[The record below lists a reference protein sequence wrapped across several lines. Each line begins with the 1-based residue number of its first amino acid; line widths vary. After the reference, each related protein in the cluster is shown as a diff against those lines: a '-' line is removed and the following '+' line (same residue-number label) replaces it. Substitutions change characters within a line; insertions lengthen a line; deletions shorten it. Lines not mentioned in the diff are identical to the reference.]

1 MFIDDP
7 DATAVGWIA
16 FNGKDAALQFGIDMG
31 ADSLFKGGKQAVGK
45 VLEGAFGH
53 EPGRSTG
60 PPVAGQ
66 PACRRSPGPLYTPP
80 YCAGRSEIG
89 PEALENAMKEKIHP
103 DYHKITVVMTDGT
116 SFETKST
123 WGKEGASMRLDIDPK
138 THPAW
143 TGVRQ
148 SIDRGGR
155 VQRFK
160 DRFGMTSN
168 MGAGTKPSGAKPE
181 ETPAKGAA
189 KKK

>member
-1 MFIDDP
+1 M
-7 DATAVGWIA
+7 
-16 FNGKDAALQFGIDMG
+16 Q
-31 ADSLFKGGKQAVGK
+31 
-45 VLEGAFGH
+45 
-53 EPGRSTG
+53 
-60 PPVAGQ
+60 
-66 PACRRSPGPLYTPP
+66 
-80 YCAGRSEIG
+80 
-89 PEALENAMKEKIHP
+89 EKIHP

-116 SFETKST
+116 TFETKST

-160 DRFGMTSN
+160 DRFGMTGSA
-168 MGAGTKPSGAKPE
+168 MSAGAKTAGAAKPE
-181 ETPAKGAA
+181 ATPAKDTA

>member
-1 MFIDDP
+1 
-7 DATAVGWIA
+7 
-16 FNGKDAALQFGIDMG
+16 
-31 ADSLFKGGKQAVGK
+31 
-45 VLEGAFGH
+45 
-53 EPGRSTG
+53 
-60 PPVAGQ
+60 
-66 PACRRSPGPLYTPP
+66 
-80 YCAGRSEIG
+80 
-89 PEALENAMKEKIHP
+89 MKEKIHP
-103 DYHKITVVMTDGT
+103 DYHKITVVMTDGS

-123 WGKEGASMRLDIDPK
+123 WGKEGASLRLDIDPK

-160 DRFGMTSN
+160 DRFGMTGSATAG
-168 MGAGTKPSGAKPE
+168 MGAGTKSSGAKAE

>member
-1 MFIDDP
+1 M
-7 DATAVGWIA
+7 
-16 FNGKDAALQFGIDMG
+16 KD
-31 ADSLFKGGKQAVGK
+31 
-45 VLEGAFGH
+45 
-53 EPGRSTG
+53 
-60 PPVAGQ
+60 
-66 PACRRSPGPLYTPP
+66 
-80 YCAGRSEIG
+80 
-89 PEALENAMKEKIHP
+89 KIHP

-160 DRFGMTSN
+160 DRFGMTGTATAA
-168 MGAGTKPSGAKPE
+168 MGAGTKSSGAKPE
-181 ETPAKGAA
+181 EKPAKAAA

>member
-1 MFIDDP
+1 MKI
-7 DATAVGWIA
+7 
-16 FNGKDAALQFGIDMG
+16 
-31 ADSLFKGGKQAVGK
+31 
-45 VLEGAFGH
+45 
-53 EPGRSTG
+53 
-60 PPVAGQ
+60 
-66 PACRRSPGPLYTPP
+66 
-80 YCAGRSEIG
+80 
-89 PEALENAMKEKIHP
+89 KEKIHP

-123 WGKEGASMRLDIDPK
+123 WGKEGASLRLDIDPK

-160 DRFGMTSN
+160 DRFGMTGTSGAGV
-168 MGAGTKPSGAKPE
+168 GAGTKSAGVKPAEDAAAKP
-181 ETPAKGAA
+181 AKAAA

>member
-1 MFIDDP
+1 
-7 DATAVGWIA
+7 
-16 FNGKDAALQFGIDMG
+16 
-31 ADSLFKGGKQAVGK
+31 
-45 VLEGAFGH
+45 
-53 EPGRSTG
+53 
-60 PPVAGQ
+60 
-66 PACRRSPGPLYTPP
+66 
-80 YCAGRSEIG
+80 
-89 PEALENAMKEKIHP
+89 MKEKIHP

-123 WGKEGASMRLDIDPK
+123 WGKEGASLRLDIDPK

-160 DRFGMTSN
+160 DRFGMTSG
-168 MGAGTKPSGAKPE
+168 MGAGTKATGTKPE
-181 ETPAKGAA
+181 ETPAKGAV